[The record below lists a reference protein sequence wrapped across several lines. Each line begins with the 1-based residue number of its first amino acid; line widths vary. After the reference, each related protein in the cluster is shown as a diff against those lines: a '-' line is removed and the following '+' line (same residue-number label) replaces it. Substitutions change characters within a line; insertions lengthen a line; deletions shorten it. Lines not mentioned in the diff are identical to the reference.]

1 MGRIRIE
8 ADTVLGSGPTG
19 THVSYAS
26 PGSVFLSSIPSLKIV
41 SVGGLAAPV
50 QPTGSYVTPDITL
63 PATTTNPVAVDL
75 AGTNIPVGTVVAVVV
90 TPQNGAASTVNSSP
104 LGGSQASST
113 ATASVTLSTT
123 EPNVISAYT
132 TFTVTQTAKTFD
144 GEQIEKVRVAATYGG
159 ASRVTYLTKSGREVS
174 ANQVAWSPAGW

>member
-19 THVSYAS
+19 THVSYTS
-26 PGSVFLSSIPSLKIV
+26 PSAVFLSSTPSLKIT
-41 SVGGLAAPV
+41 SVAGLAAPA
-50 QPTGSYVTPDITL
+50 QPTGSYTTPDITL
-63 PATTTNPVAVDL
+63 PSNTTNPVAVEL
-75 AGTNIPVGTVVAVVV
+75 SGANIPVGTVVAVVV

-104 LGGSQASST
+104 LSGSQTSST
-113 ATASVTLSTT
+113 ATVSVTLSTT

-144 GEQIEKVRVAATYGG
+144 GEDIEKVRVAATYGG

-174 ANQVAWSPAGW
+174 ANQVAWSSAGW